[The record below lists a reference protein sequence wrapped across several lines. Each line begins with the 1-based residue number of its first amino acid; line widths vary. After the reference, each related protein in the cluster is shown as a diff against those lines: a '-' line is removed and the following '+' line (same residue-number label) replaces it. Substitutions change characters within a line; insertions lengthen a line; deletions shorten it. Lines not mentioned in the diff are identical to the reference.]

1 MANDV
6 QYLIDMLYEMI
17 DGAKGYMMSQD
28 KCVIVR
34 EDALDLL
41 DELKG
46 QLPLELKKA
55 QDLIRARDEFVEN
68 AKKEAEKIRR
78 QADLDAKTIVGE
90 SEITRAARDKAR
102 EILRRAEERSK
113 NMVNVTNEYTE
124 DALRRTEEA
133 IQMALAEIQESR
145 TRFRSVSNEQ
155 LQARKAELDEKNSE
169 SDKNHN

>member
-17 DGAKGYMMSQD
+17 DGAKGVLMAPD
-28 KCVIVR
+28 KCMIVR

-55 QDLIRARDEFVEN
+55 QDLIRARDEYVEN
-68 AKKEAEKIRR
+68 AKKEADKIRR

-90 SEITRAARDKAR
+90 SEIIRVARDKAT
-102 EILRRAEERSK
+102 EIIHRAEERSK
-113 NMVNVTNEYTE
+113 SMINVTNEYTD
-124 DALRRTEEA
+124 DALRRAEEA
-133 IQMALAEIQESR
+133 VQAALDELHESR
-145 TRFRSVSNEQ
+145 MRFRAVSAEQ
-155 LQARKAELDEKNSE
+155 VQAQRTKLETEFAEENK
-169 SDKNHN
+169 